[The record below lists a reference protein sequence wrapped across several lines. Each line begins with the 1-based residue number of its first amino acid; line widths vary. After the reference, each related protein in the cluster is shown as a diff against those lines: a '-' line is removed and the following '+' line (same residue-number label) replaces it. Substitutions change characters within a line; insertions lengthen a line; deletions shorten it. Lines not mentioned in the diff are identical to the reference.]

1 MADGFIPHEMKI
13 QKTLILLLALFPFG
27 ILVNGFGTT
36 MSIKDAKTDMNI
48 EYWEINQGRF
58 WLQKMWP

>member
-13 QKTLILLLALFPFG
+13 QKSLILLLALFPFG
-27 ILVNGFGTT
+27 ILVNDFGTT